1 VIAVRVLARLGIA
14 GSLAAVV
21 LAAHGGALNGG
32 FHYDDQPT
40 IVGNP
45 AIRSWQPLFYWT
57 SPFAVSGEVGAEGYY
72 RPLTVATFAANYALG
87 RLDPFGYLVM
97 NLVLHIA
104 VSWMVYGVGCRLLGD
119 WRWALV
125 AAVVFALHPV
135 NAEAVNY
142 IVARSSLLA
151 ALGALAAFWAFLRW
165 RDGGGWAWPVLGAA
179 VFAAAL
185 FSKESAVALI
195 IPMWAYHWVGE
206 PSAESGDGRRSRF
219 ASLVSSVVPTLPWSA
234 VLAVYLAGW
243 WTLVAAAGREGSVA
257 VAAYPVWSVAE
268 LVCRSLGLWVWPW
281 PLGLEHSLTFASR
294 FDPWLA
300 AGLVAAG
307 LGGVVAGTVLWRRA
321 RLAAWSLIWVFAG
334 FAPLLPLPWLTT
346 KGLFQENRLA
356 FSAVGLAWLTAM
368 AARAIVVRL
377 CVGGGRARFA
387 RGAAATIGALVAVGA
402 VGMDRARSAVWND
415 DRRLWQEAVTHDP
428 DNRGAHLNLGV
439 AHMNRT
445 QFDLAEDEFRRALA
459 VSPGYPRAYYALGQL
474 ALRRERYDEARE
486 WLLRTLAVVP
496 DYPNTH
502 YVLGEVERKQGRVAE
517 AEAAFRRTVELN
529 PRDARAHERLGLLAQ
544 QAGHDAA
551 AETSYRAALQ
561 YNPDSA
567 IARNN
572 LGTIY
577 LKRKDWPRALEQF
590 TFAAR
595 RDPTDVD
602 VALNR
607 MMALAALGRKEDAR
621 AAAEALLR
629 TLPPDARFDAHRRAA
644 EMILEEGRS

>member
-1 VIAVRVLARLGIA
+1 
-14 GSLAAVV
+14 
-21 LAAHGGALNGG
+21 
-32 FHYDDQPT
+32 
-40 IVGNP
+40 
-45 AIRSWQPLFYWT
+45 
-57 SPFAVSGEVGAEGYY
+57 
-72 RPLTVATFAANYALG
+72 
-87 RLDPFGYLVM
+87 
-97 NLVLHIA
+97 
-104 VSWMVYGVGCRLLGD
+104 
-119 WRWALV
+119 
-125 AAVVFALHPV
+125 
-135 NAEAVNY
+135 
-142 IVARSSLLA
+142 
-151 ALGALAAFWAFLRW
+151 
-165 RDGGGWAWPVLGAA
+165 
-179 VFAAAL
+179 
-185 FSKESAVALI
+185 
-195 IPMWAYHWVGE
+195 
-206 PSAESGDGRRSRF
+206 
-219 ASLVSSVVPTLPWSA
+219 
-234 VLAVYLAGW
+234 
-243 WTLVAAAGREGSVA
+243 
-257 VAAYPVWSVAE
+257 
-268 LVCRSLGLWVWPW
+268 
-281 PLGLEHSLTFASR
+281 
-294 FDPWLA
+294 
-300 AGLVAAG
+300 LVAAG

-368 AARAIVVRL
+368 AARAIVARL

-387 RGAAATIGALVAVGA
+387 RGAAAAIGALVAVGA

-415 DRRLWQEAVTHDP
+415 DRTLWQEAVTRYP

-474 ALRRERYDEARE
+474 ALRRERYDEARQ

-502 YVLGEVERKQGRVAE
+502 YVLGELERKQGRVEE
-517 AEAAFRRTVELN
+517 AVAAFRRTVELN

-544 QAGHDAA
+544 QAGNDAA

-561 YNPDSA
+561 HNPDSA

-577 LKRKDWPRALEQF
+577 LKRRDWPRALEQF
-590 TFAAR
+590 TLAAR

-607 MMALAALGRKEDAR
+607 MMALDALGRKEDAR

-629 TLPPDARFDAHRRAA
+629 TLPADARFDAYRRAA
-644 EMILEEGRS
+644 ETIVGRGRP

>member
-1 VIAVRVLARLGIA
+1 
-14 GSLAAVV
+14 
-21 LAAHGGALNGG
+21 
-32 FHYDDQPT
+32 
-40 IVGNP
+40 
-45 AIRSWQPLFYWT
+45 
-57 SPFAVSGEVGAEGYY
+57 
-72 RPLTVATFAANYALG
+72 
-87 RLDPFGYLVM
+87 
-97 NLVLHIA
+97 
-104 VSWMVYGVGCRLLGD
+104 
-119 WRWALV
+119 
-125 AAVVFALHPV
+125 
-135 NAEAVNY
+135 
-142 IVARSSLLA
+142 
-151 ALGALAAFWAFLRW
+151 
-165 RDGGGWAWPVLGAA
+165 
-179 VFAAAL
+179 
-185 FSKESAVALI
+185 
-195 IPMWAYHWVGE
+195 
-206 PSAESGDGRRSRF
+206 
-219 ASLVSSVVPTLPWSA
+219 
-234 VLAVYLAGW
+234 
-243 WTLVAAAGREGSVA
+243 
-257 VAAYPVWSVAE
+257 
-268 LVCRSLGLWVWPW
+268 
-281 PLGLEHSLTFASR
+281 
-294 FDPWLA
+294 
-300 AGLVAAG
+300 LVAAG

-502 YVLGEVERKQGRVAE
+502 YVLGEGERKQGRV
-517 AEAAFRRTVELN
+517 RRRR
-529 PRDARAHERLGLLAQ
+529 PRFGEPSSSIPGMRGPTNGLACWRNRPDTTRRPRRRIVPPCSTIRT
-544 QAGHDAA
+544 APSPGTTWGRS
-551 AETSYRAALQ
+551 TSRG
-561 YNPDSA
+561 S
-567 IARNN
+567 
-572 LGTIY
+572 
-577 LKRKDWPRALEQF
+577 DWPRAEQF

-607 MMALAALGRKEDAR
+607 MMASPRWAGRRTR
-621 AAAEALLR
+621 AAAEALYGLCRPMRDSTR
-629 TLPPDARFDAHRRAA
+629 TAGRG
-644 EMILEEGRS
+644 EILEEGRS